1 MDLSKWVE
9 KTAQAVRRIC
19 SKKQAPCVGFSLIF
33 FDPMAEPE
41 ERWNYVIEL
50 AFDPNNPPS
59 QEERNQLQNAFEFI
73 SEGVRRIMDDKAR
86 PDVTRLRITPG
97 KYDGIED
104 LLDPGVRF
112 QVSAVNRNRIY
123 YLTNSLFF

>member
-1 MDLSKWVE
+1 MKPGIMDLSKWVE

-50 AFDPNNPPS
+50 AFDPNNPPT

-73 SEGVRRIMDDKAR
+73 NEGVRRIMDDKTGCNDNADYSR
-86 PDVTRLRITPG
+86 EIRLH
-97 KYDGIED
+97 
-104 LLDPGVRF
+104 
-112 QVSAVNRNRIY
+112 
-123 YLTNSLFF
+123 

>member
-1 MDLSKWVE
+1 MKPGIMDLSKWVE

-19 SKKQAPCVGFSLIF
+19 SQKQAPCVGFSLIF

-59 QEERNQLQNAFEFI
+59 QEERKQLQNAFEFI
-73 SEGVRRIMDDKAR
+73 SEGVRRIMDDKKAGC
-86 PDVTRLRITPG
+86 DN
-97 KYDGIED
+97 IED
-104 LLDPGVRF
+104 YTREVPLH
-112 QVSAVNRNRIY
+112 
-123 YLTNSLFF
+123 